1 MQYFLSGIHEIVLQ
15 ITDRRNESMTRV
27 VHSIRSQNNVG
38 WIMLAISTCIT
49 VTLVIIPTDSKYK
62 DPQSDQD
69 SDYRVLYK
77 TILLI
82 ILIISSFLGCIFFFF
97 MHYHDDFLSKVMKSE
112 IPVVVNFHAN
122 WCEPC
127 HILTPKLIELVSDK
141 DNVDLVTIDVEIHAE
156 LAHIFEVKAV
166 PAVLAVKNGLVIDK
180 SIGLID
186 ASMLEKL
193 INNVVNK

>member
-1 MQYFLSGIHEIVLQ
+1 MNTTLYLFKQYFKNYV
-15 ITDRRNESMTRV
+15 R
-27 VHSIRSQNNVG
+27 
-38 WIMLAISTCIT
+38 
-49 VTLVIIPTDSKYK
+49 SKYPSFSNSTSLNKIIDIK
-62 DPQSDQD
+62 D
-69 SDYRVLYK
+69 
-77 TILLI
+77 
-82 ILIISSFLGCIFFFF
+82 
-97 MHYHDDFLSKVMKSE
+97 HDDFLSKVMKSE